1 MNTWTLSEFK
11 VLTLSTS
18 PERHWRG
25 SSESGNHL
33 WEYEK
38 ENTLFWVRK
47 MVLIIILIKEIK
59 PINPKGNQ
67 PCIGRTDLKLKL
79 QFFALLMQ

>member
-11 VLTLSTS
+11 GLTLSTS

-47 MVLIIILIKEIK
+47 MVLIINLIRRSNQSILKEIS
-59 PINPKGNQ
+59 PELEELI
-67 PCIGRTDLKLKL
+67 
-79 QFFALLMQ
+79 